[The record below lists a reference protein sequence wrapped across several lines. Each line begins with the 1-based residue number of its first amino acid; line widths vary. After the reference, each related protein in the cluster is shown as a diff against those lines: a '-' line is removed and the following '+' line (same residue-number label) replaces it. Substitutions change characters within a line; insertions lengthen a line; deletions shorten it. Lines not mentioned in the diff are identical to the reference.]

1 MIRATSM
8 THAFATAASRN
19 PNWIARQVED
29 RIVHTKIGLV
39 REKDHTNLKT
49 GTALR
54 VVGSIIGTL
63 AVKAGHGPKQLHP
76 RVVGDIQG

>member
-8 THAFATAASRN
+8 THAFATAATRN

-29 RIVHTKIGLV
+29 RIVHTKVGLV
-39 REKDHTNLKT
+39 KEQDHVHVKA

-54 VVGSIIGTL
+54 VVGSIIGGL
-63 AVKAGHGPKQLHP
+63 AANGKTEQQHP
-76 RVVGDIQG
+76 RVLTEVQG

>member
-19 PNWIARQVED
+19 HNWIARQVED
-29 RIVHTKIGLV
+29 RIVHTKVGIV
-39 REKDHTNLKT
+39 REQDEINVKT

-54 VVGSIIGTL
+54 VIGSIIGDL
-63 AVKAGHGPKQLHP
+63 AAKGKQQHP
-76 RVVGDIQG
+76 LVLTEIQG

>member
-8 THAFATAASRN
+8 THAFATAATRN

-29 RIVHTKIGLV
+29 RIIHTKVGMV
-39 REKDHTNLKT
+39 KEKDHVNVKP

-54 VVGSIIGTL
+54 VVGSIIGEL
-63 AVKAGHGPKQLHP
+63 AAKGKHKQQHP
-76 RVVGDIQG
+76 RVLTEVQG

>member
-8 THAFATAASRN
+8 THAFATAATRN

-29 RIVHTKIGLV
+29 RIVHTKVGLV
-39 REKDHTNLKT
+39 KEQDHVHVKA

-54 VVGSIIGTL
+54 VVGSIIGGMAAKGKTE
-63 AVKAGHGPKQLHP
+63 QQHP
-76 RVVGDIQG
+76 RVLAEVQG